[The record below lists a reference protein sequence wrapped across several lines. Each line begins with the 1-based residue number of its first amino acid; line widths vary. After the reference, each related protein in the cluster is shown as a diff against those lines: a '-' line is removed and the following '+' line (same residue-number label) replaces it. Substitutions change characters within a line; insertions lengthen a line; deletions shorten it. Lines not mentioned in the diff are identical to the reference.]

1 MDIFF
6 SSFRS
11 ARQYAYVWGRF
22 FFLSLES
29 CFGVGIARK
38 ALWKLMDRS
47 ICSDLS
53 TFAELNGLIFGLFA
67 VEQCVFSSSLGPALV
82 LGTAH
87 SDTKL

>member
-1 MDIFF
+1 
-6 SSFRS
+6 
-11 ARQYAYVWGRF
+11 
-22 FFLSLES
+22 
-29 CFGVGIARK
+29 
-38 ALWKLMDRS
+38 MDRS